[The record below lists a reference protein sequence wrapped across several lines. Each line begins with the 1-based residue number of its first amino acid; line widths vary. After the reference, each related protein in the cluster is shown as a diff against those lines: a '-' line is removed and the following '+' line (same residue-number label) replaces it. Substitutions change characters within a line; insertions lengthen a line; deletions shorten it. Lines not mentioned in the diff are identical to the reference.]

1 MVLRTTQSRST
12 NSSLRPPSGR
22 FLIVLVTFIM
32 TLGAC
37 VTSEGLETTTVPTE
51 PAETSTT
58 SAPVTTTTTADQA
71 DPAAVLADYLEVW
84 NAEDAEAVMVF
95 YAEDAVIEGH
105 PEDTGD
111 VSTGKSEIFPIEDRM
126 DGYQGSTGTM
136 EFINIEVSG
145 DTVTYDN
152 IFHNGSGGCFSSSGT
167 VVTVEGDKIA
177 RMVWGDTDADLC

>member
-1 MVLRTTQSRST
+1 
-12 NSSLRPPSGR
+12 
-22 FLIVLVTFIM
+22 M

-105 PEDTGD
+105 PGDTDGLA
-111 VSTGKSEIFPIEDRM
+111 TGKSEILLIEQRM
-126 DGYQGSTGTM
+126 QIHQESTGFF

-145 DTVTYDN
+145 DTVTFDN
-152 IFHNGSGGCFSSSGT
+152 IFHNASGECFSSSGT
-167 VVTVEGDKIA
+167 EATIENDLITLI
-177 RMVWGDTDADLC
+177 VWGNPEGGLC